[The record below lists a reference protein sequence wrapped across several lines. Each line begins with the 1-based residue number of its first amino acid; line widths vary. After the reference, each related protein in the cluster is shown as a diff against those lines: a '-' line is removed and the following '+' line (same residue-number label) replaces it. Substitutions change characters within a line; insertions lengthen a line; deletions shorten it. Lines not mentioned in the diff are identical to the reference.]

1 MVYFVGVINIIPPTI
16 NLDENYWSASIN
28 LTKMTVLYQFFKS
41 EDQIKTRNYLRTNL
55 TFLDKNIDQK
65 IN

>member
-1 MVYFVGVINIIPPTI
+1 
-16 NLDENYWSASIN
+16 
-28 LTKMTVLYQFFKS
+28 MTVLYQFFKS